1 MDLKRR
7 SLQDVI
13 RDVGMHP
20 VSDRQL
26 PLPAPTQPAINAS
39 EEDHTLARQLLVEQR
54 VNDPDYRD
62 PGKKLKSVF
71 RSSEKKKKDHDTS
84 QWSFTQDELDRALSA
99 AVERPATSPGL
110 VQAYLNLGAK
120 VNFVEVTDQKSK
132 ASKKAVITDR
142 RRSTVLQRA
151 ATVRRADTLGLL
163 AASGADQTTLD
174 EGLKAALAANNH
186 PCVQE
191 LLRHGA
197 DLNKNPNALA
207 DAVRSNDQNFVRL
220 LLRAPKALR
229 PDIIS
234 SCLPA
239 AVQQN
244 SQPVISLLI
253 THGADPNFDN
263 ASALTTSIARCEYRT
278 SVALVA
284 GPIPLSPTSLQ
295 AAFEPV
301 MRMTNAQDLYQFLE
315 FLFCCGLP
323 PTNPRL
329 GGLLVAASQRNDLR
343 MAEML
348 IAYGVPTTVNQ
359 AECLKDAVVRSH
371 WKLADIIIGTPI
383 SPAHASMALDAVP
396 DDAPKSERLH
406 VISAL
411 VAKGGSGRSLE
422 RWLVRAVEDGDAGL
436 MDLLLNAGQPLG
448 TGNDR
453 AIQTAVARKDIRSLR
468 SLLASRPSPQS
479 LSQVFPLIRSGY
491 TPSERLETVHLL
503 LERGARGPQVDQSLV
518 DAIADTSTTRDV
530 ALITELVRHGAFI
543 DHDDGKAVKL
553 AVSQANLPILR
564 LLCGAKVSTHSKSA
578 SLPLIFDTNGARQST
593 TFAMLELLLVGGVE
607 EASATQALKIAV
619 NGGANNLD
627 IVERLIA
634 ADARLISRAFQYA
647 ISLSSVSQKEVIL
660 KVLLEKGISQETLD
674 QALLAEIQQFS
685 CTSDPTIAQMLLRH
699 GASVNYNGGDAFVA
713 SAATGNS
720 SLVKL
725 LLSGKDT
732 PWQPTVTSAF
742 RALFDPANLPR
753 LNQTVPEPASVDRT
767 IQALRQKD
775 FNIITPDNGP
785 ESGGYVEVADQ
796 LLLLGVD
803 RNATDLALRAVLEP
817 ENGLDAIEPIVNRL
831 LVNHADVNAANG
843 VCFLSAAKR
852 SPALFAA
859 LLKYKPKFTA
869 ILPSLFGAELDEDVL
884 LGLMEECFNHGCTA
898 DDLDLSH
905 PASLIL
911 VIQKYPRSE
920 ALVKKL
926 LNHGCNPEASFSG
939 VMDPAVGEETIPA
952 LLWALAQP
960 QKRVST
966 SVIIALLEAGA
977 SATRVAPVS
986 EVAPISLAAR
996 EGRSDIVE
1004 VLLKHGADAS
1014 VRDRWNRS
1022 ALFYASSSSVTSVVE
1037 TLAPHALKNDGS
1049 LHEATRSLQ
1058 LDAVALLIKADHD
1071 PNFPSRHHGGRNALG
1086 ELCLNAEITNS
1097 SHRSRARQV
1106 FRLLL
1111 DGGVNPRFKAR
1122 NERSSVILALENAH
1136 DPLKMTETLLETEVW
1151 EQLNDEKHL
1160 FRNDKG
1166 LWYSPY
1172 SYVELISSPARTAQK
1187 QDLLDLL
1194 RDKGA
1199 TPTFYSETE
1208 DQPQGATG
1216 MPASIARL
1224 ADRQKEHQLS
1234 LRLAK
1239 EAAEHARHLEE
1250 TAHLDLLRRNKEQ
1263 QDAEL
1268 AAASAAAAHAA
1279 QLEQRQHESAMQKV
1293 REAER
1298 MKRAEK
1304 VAWHSLSTQQESEA
1318 AAQRAR
1324 MEERKS
1330 NQAMEAERRMMDA
1343 RKAEGEHRAGLER
1356 RALKDKDDHMSRN
1369 LAVQMQ
1375 IQDRVDES
1383 AKLHAGLNGRK
1394 QLEWGTVD

>member
-1 MDLKRR
+1 MTVKRR
-7 SLQDVI
+7 LQDVI
-13 RDVGMHP
+13 RDVGIHP
-20 VSDRQL
+20 VSDRQP

-54 VNDPDYRD
+54 VKDPDYRD

-71 RSSEKKKKDHDTS
+71 RSSEKKKKDQDTS
-84 QWSFTQDELDRALSA
+84 QWLFTQDELDRALSA
-99 AVERPATSPGL
+99 AVENPATSAGL
-110 VQAYLNLGAK
+110 IQAYLHLGAK

-132 ASKKAVITDR
+132 ANKKSAIADR

-253 THGADPNFDN
+253 AHGADPNFDN
-263 ASALTTSIARCEYRT
+263 ASAITTSIARCEYRT

-284 GPIPLSPTSLQ
+284 GPIPLSLTSLQ
-295 AAFEPV
+295 AAFETV
-301 MRMTNAQDLYQFLE
+301 MRMTSAQDLYQFLE
-315 FLFCCGLP
+315 LLFCCGLP

-329 GGLLVAASQRNDLR
+329 GSLLTAASQRNDLR

-348 IAYGVPTTVNQ
+348 IAYGVPTTVNH

-371 WKLADIIIGTPI
+371 WQLADVIIGTPI

-396 DDAPKSERLH
+396 DDAPKPERLH

-422 RWLVRAVEDGDAGL
+422 RWLVRAVEDGDADL
-436 MDLLLNAGQPLG
+436 MDLLLNAGQALG

-453 AIQTAVARKDIRSLR
+453 AIQAAVARKDIRSLR

-491 TPSERLETVHLL
+491 TAPERLETVHLL
-503 LERGARGPQVDQSLV
+503 LEHGARGPQVDQSLV
-518 DAIADTSTTRDV
+518 DAIADTSSTRDV
-530 ALITELVRHGAFI
+530 ALITELVRHGASI

-564 LLCGAKVSTHSKSA
+564 LLCGAEVSTHSKSA
-578 SLPLIFDTNGARQST
+578 SLPLVFDTNGARQST
-593 TFAMLELLLVGGVE
+593 TFAMLELLLAGGVE
-607 EASATQALKIAV
+607 EVPATHALEIAV
-619 NGGANNLD
+619 KGGANNLD

-634 ADARLISRAFQYA
+634 ADARLISCAFQIA
-647 ISLSSVSQKEVIL
+647 ISLSSVSQKEAIL
-660 KVLLEKGISQETLD
+660 KVLLDKGISQETLD
-674 QALLAEIQQFS
+674 QALITEIQHFRD
-685 CTSDPTIAQMLLRH
+685 TSDPTIAQMLLQH
-699 GASVNYNGGDAFVA
+699 GASINYNGGDAFVA

-732 PWQPTVTSAF
+732 PWQPTVTAAF
-742 RALFDPANLPR
+742 RALFDPANLR
-753 LNQTVPEPASVDRT
+753 GLDRTVPGPASVDRT
-767 IQALRQKD
+767 VHALGRKD
-775 FNIITPDNGP
+775 LTITTLGNGP
-785 ESGGYVEVADQ
+785 ASGGYVEVADQ
-796 LLLLGVD
+796 LLPLGVD
-803 RNATDLALRAVLEP
+803 RNAIDIALRAVLDP
-817 ENGLDAIEPIVNRL
+817 ENGFDAINPIVDRL
-831 LVNHADVNAANG
+831 LAHHADVNAANG
-843 VCFLSAAKR
+843 ACFVFAAKR
-852 SPALFAA
+852 SPELFAM
-859 LLKYKPKFTA
+859 LLKYQPNFATL
-869 ILPSLFGAELDEDVL
+869 LPSLIDSDLEEDIL
-884 LGLMEECFNHGCTA
+884 LSLMDECFSHGCTA

-905 PASLIL
+905 PASLVL

-920 ALVKKL
+920 ALVKTL
-926 LNHGCNPEASFSG
+926 LTHGCNPEASLSG
-939 VMDPAVGEETIPA
+939 VMNSAAGEEAIPA

-977 SATRVAPVS
+977 SPTRVAPVS

-1014 VRDRWNRS
+1014 IRDKWDRS
-1022 ALFYASSSSVTSVVE
+1022 ALFYASSSSGTSVVE
-1037 TLAPHALKNDGS
+1037 KLAPQALKNDGS
-1049 LHEATRSLQ
+1049 LHEAARSLQ
-1058 LDAVALLIKADHD
+1058 LDAVALLLKAAHD

-1086 ELCLNAEITNS
+1086 ELCLNVEITNS
-1097 SHRSRARQV
+1097 SQRSRARQV
-1106 FRLLL
+1106 LRLLL
-1111 DGGVNPRFKAR
+1111 DSGANPSFKAR
-1122 NERSSVILALENAH
+1122 NERSAVILALDNAH
-1136 DPLKMTETLLETEVW
+1136 DPLKITETLLETEVW

-1160 FRNDKG
+1160 FRDGQG

-1172 SYVELISSPARTAQK
+1172 SYVERIPSPARTAQK
-1187 QDLLDLL
+1187 QHLLDLL
-1194 RDKGA
+1194 RDKGV

-1224 ADRQKEHQLS
+1224 ADRKKEHQLS

-1250 TAHLDLLRRNKEQ
+1250 TAHLDLLRRKKEQ

-1279 QLEQRQHESAMQKV
+1279 QLEQRQHENAMQKV

-1304 VAWHSLSTQQESEA
+1304 VAWHSLLTQQEGES
-1318 AAQRAR
+1318 AAQRAQI
-1324 MEERKS
+1324 EERKNS
-1330 NQAMEAERRMMDA
+1330 QALEAERRMIEA
-1343 RKAEGEHRAGLER
+1343 RRGEVEHRAGLER
-1356 RALKDKDDHMSRN
+1356 RALKEKDEHMSRN